1 MSFLSI
7 IRVQETSDLNNS
19 RVVQLIHLGF
29 VSIPIAQ
36 TRSPTHDT
44 VESQSDNRKE
54 GWVLSSCALVCW
66 SIFYLLGSISSGFV
80 SPLHGNFYGTCPRW
94 HAWDFCLALFLAFVL
109 TLCRNGLLFK
119 DFFCVFCQV
128 PWVVARSD
136 RNHIHV
142 FVSVAWTI
150 FCFLLSVWLHLVV
163 PLCLPAWCITFQRLF
178 FEAL

>member
-7 IRVQETSDLNNS
+7 IRVQETSDLNS
-19 RVVQLIHLGF
+19 SPVVQLIHLGF
-29 VSIPIAQ
+29 VSISIAQ
-36 TRSPTHDT
+36 TRSPTHVT

-80 SPLHGNFYGTCPRW
+80 SPLHGNFMRSAPDDT
-94 HAWDFCLALFLAFVL
+94 HEISAWLCFWLLCWPSAVMDCFL
-109 TLCRNGLLFK
+109 K
-119 DFFCVFCQV
+119 IFCVFCQV
-128 PWVVARSD
+128 PWVVAQSD

-142 FVSVAWTI
+142 FVSAAWTI
-150 FCFLLSVWLHLVV
+150 FYFLLSIWLHLVV
-163 PLCLPAWCITFQRLF
+163 PLCLPVWCITFQRLF

>member
-7 IRVQETSDLNNS
+7 IRVQETSDPNNS

-36 TRSPTHDT
+36 TRSPAHVT

-80 SPLHGNFYGTCPRW
+80 SPLHGNFTGPAPDDMHEISAWLCFWLLCWPSAVMDCFLKIFFVCFAKSHGWW
-94 HAWDFCLALFLAFVL
+94 HRAIGIAFV
-109 TLCRNGLLFK
+109 C
-119 DFFCVFCQV
+119 
-128 PWVVARSD
+128 
-136 RNHIHV
+136 
-142 FVSVAWTI
+142 
-150 FCFLLSVWLHLVV
+150 
-163 PLCLPAWCITFQRLF
+163 LCLQLELYFTFSSPSGCISWCRCVCLCDV
-178 FEAL
+178 